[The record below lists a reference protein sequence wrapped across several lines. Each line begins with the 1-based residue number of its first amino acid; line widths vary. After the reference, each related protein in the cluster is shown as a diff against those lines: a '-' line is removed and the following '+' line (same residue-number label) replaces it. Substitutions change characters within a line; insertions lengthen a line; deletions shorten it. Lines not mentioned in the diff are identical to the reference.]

1 MRLRH
6 IAREVAANAA
16 MGIPAIRA
24 ARLRRARTIT
34 EDAVAQAKAVVS
46 QFDFFCR
53 SIGSV
58 HGKTI
63 LEIGA
68 GDTVALAP
76 LFIGAGAERYVVID
90 RFLGAIDGQAANG
103 IYSELERIAFVPRE
117 WWGKL
122 SIHRTSIE
130 NAAPAHLGEV
140 DVIVSFNV
148 LEHLSDLSAAFEQMA
163 KFLKHDGMMVH
174 RIDYG
179 PHDVWQSCENPLEF
193 LTVPDW
199 LWSLMGRNRGYPN
212 RVRHGEVLRM
222 LIDAGFVTHA
232 SIGQTAQ
239 SADVQRVKR
248 RLSRSLSGCSEE
260 ELAVL
265 DAELVSKRRC

>member
-1 MRLRH
+1 L
-6 IAREVAANAA
+6 
-16 MGIPAIRA
+16 
-24 ARLRRARTIT
+24 
-34 EDAVAQAKAVVS
+34 
-46 QFDFFCR
+46 
-53 SIGSV
+53 IGPL

-90 RFLGAIDGQAANG
+90 RFLGAVDGQAAKR
-103 IYSELERIAFVPRE
+103 IYSELEKIAFVPRE
-117 WWGKL
+117 WWDKL

-130 NAAPAHLGEV
+130 KAAQPHSEMV
-140 DVIVSFNV
+140 DVIISFNV
-148 LEHLSDLSAAFEQMA
+148 LEHLSDLSVAFKQMA
-163 KFLKHDGMMVH
+163 KLLKRDGMMVH

-179 PHDVWQSCENPLEF
+179 PHDIWRSYENLLEF

-212 RVRHGEVLRM
+212 RIRHGQVLRM

-232 SIGQTAQ
+232 SIGQTVQAV
-239 SADVQRVKR
+239 DVHRVKN
-248 RLSRSLSGCSEE
+248 RLTGSLSACSDE